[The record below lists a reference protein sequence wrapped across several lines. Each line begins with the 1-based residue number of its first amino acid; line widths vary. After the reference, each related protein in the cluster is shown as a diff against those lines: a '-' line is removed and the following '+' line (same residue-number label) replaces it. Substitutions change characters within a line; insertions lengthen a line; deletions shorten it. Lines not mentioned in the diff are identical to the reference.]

1 MCLNILIQI
10 ASHRDTVRV
19 ADDFPE
25 LKKVVSPSLQPYAAW
40 VGVTDM
46 SCAGQGMHSLF
57 ISSDVC
63 NDACANQYNFVI
75 YSF

>member
-1 MCLNILIQI
+1 VLLTGIQC
-10 ASHRDTVRV
+10 ALRMFSRMV
-19 ADDFPE
+19 PE